1 MIPFQTGSPLS
12 EKKSVESARR
22 LLLDGW
28 QKFGRI
34 QSNRP
39 VSWINCRVN
48 SRIFLLTS
56 SGKSLL
62 PYINSCVET
71 LFEGLV
77 SPNGRT
83 DARTPARRSRRLVSK
98 DGQSNKN
105 CSISSIP
112 SFERQIGLIV
122 SLKIVLE
129 FVKVQFAKTNPNL
142 CKIR

>member
-71 LFEGLV
+71 LLEGLV

-112 SFERQIGLIV
+112 SFERQIGFIV